1 MARRATV
8 VAMPQVP
15 HSAATNEP
23 VRDKRQRV
31 SVVTDLPIPKMFDFL
46 SIPANHILMD
56 GSKQLQ
62 ASATKTPI
70 TGVGQTFL
78 ISMENSTDGSYE
90 IENHVVE
97 FIPDVQISWMPAR
110 PGATPVGVRWD
121 WQFDV
126 GPRGETQ
133 VTQTCDWS
141 AVTDEGFMKRRHPP
155 FISAE
160 QMKRSITKMI
170 NLIGS

>member
-1 MARRATV
+1 MARQTTV
-8 VAMPQVP
+8 VLMPKVP
-15 HSAATNEP
+15 SPISQNDASQE
-23 VRDKRQRV
+23 KKQSV
-31 SVVTDLPIPKMFDFL
+31 SVVTDVPIPKMFDFL
-46 SIPANHILMD
+46 SIPANHVLMD

-62 ASATKTPI
+62 ATATKAPVTA
-70 TGVGQTFL
+70 VGQTFL
-78 ISMENSTDGSYE
+78 MTMENPTDGQYTV
-90 IENHVVE
+90 ENHIVE

-126 GPRGETQ
+126 GPRGENQ

-141 AVTDEGFMKRRHPP
+141 AVADESFLERRHPP
-155 FISAE
+155 FISHE

-170 NLIGS
+170 NLISG